1 MAYLAKEEVK
11 IILDRVI
18 SDSKERERSKQ
29 EEREER
35 MAREARQHELELRKL
50 ELSHQNQPLNDESGR
65 RVEIGPKIQLTQIT
79 TKFDEKH
86 DEISLYLINFERKAE
101 LTQVPKQDW
110 VAYLLAVLPAELSNM
125 LARKPTER
133 ANNYDFVKY
142 LILKRYR
149 LNSEKFKQCFYR
161 HQKSAE
167 KSWRNYAHELN
178 SYFSEWIAEL
188 QVKTFEQLK
197 DLLITEQLKYHVPAE
212 VREHFLDDW
221 IKLKTPYELAEKLD
235 EYESIKQSF
244 RRETPEKNSY
254 KFQGGVNYSGTRPK
268 ETPKDFKSKF
278 QIKEEPVHEKNHEK
292 DFEKR
297 KQLRCYECGS
307 YSHLRPQC
315 DKLKKNYETVASNET
330 IRNGTDVLAPYTSL
344 GTVNGI
350 EMPILRDTGAT
361 LDLICKKYVKP
372 SMFINETVWIR
383 TPLEETA
390 VCLPMAEVE
399 LDCVFG
405 HVITKAAVLRDSL
418 DQGKYLLGN
427 KTAALFEEVKKN
439 KEIQVYMVNA
449 VETRSQKKLTEE
461 SKQDLK
467 MSEETIPESNEKN
480 KESPDELDDILPLI
494 QPEISES
501 NLIKLSHKDFAK
513 EQMNSAELK
522 TLFEEAKSGSSKKN
536 HYIVENNLLFFQKE
550 DKDGTKRKC
559 LVVPEKYRKNLMTI
573 GHEAA
578 AAHLGVTK
586 TKDAIF
592 KTFYWPKCFSDVE
605 DFVKTCDKCQR
616 VSKPQDKKK
625 APLKIVPV
633 ITEIFTNINI
643 DASGPLPMTPSG
655 NKYIITALCMS
666 SRYPDALPV
675 GKLCSTTVVNALLQ
689 IFSRMGFPR
698 ELQTDQG
705 TSFMSAL
712 TTEFLE
718 RFGVKKRILR
728 VLCLEAIPDWEKI
741 LPQALFALRTVI
753 HDSTGFSSA
762 ELVSGKNLRTPVM
775 LLCEKLTEG
784 EHVESSVVDYVFE
797 LINRMKRCQELAILH
812 MEDAKQKQKLWYD
825 RRTVKR
831 QFQLGELVL
840 VTAPS
845 RPNKL
850 SVQWVGP
857 GEIVQHFSETNYVV
871 KFPEKD
877 KIHVY
882 HVNMLKPYHQREEN
896 INLLCI
902 NPLKHDEE
910 EDISSLELENER
922 SGWSKIISDVQLN
935 SKLSQIQRGQFKE
948 LLYEYSNLFSNI
960 PGCTYL
966 AEHDIE
972 LESERAI
979 VAKPYRMS
987 PRQIEILKSEV
998 NKMLEL
1004 KKIEPGESDFTSP
1017 LILVEAQGKEAR
1029 PCIDYRRLNKVT
1041 WTQFFPLPNIEEL
1054 LEKVSA
1060 AKYTG
1065 VQKLRTR
1072 RFFQY
1077 NFVQK
1082 LSKSTHLIP

>member
-1 MAYLAKEEVK
+1 
-11 IILDRVI
+11 
-18 SDSKERERSKQ
+18 
-29 EEREER
+29 
-35 MAREARQHELELRKL
+35 
-50 ELSHQNQPLNDESGR
+50 
-65 RVEIGPKIQLTQIT
+65 
-79 TKFDEKH
+79 
-86 DEISLYLINFERKAE
+86 
-101 LTQVPKQDW
+101 
-110 VAYLLAVLPAELSNM
+110 M
-125 LARKPTER
+125 LAREPTER
-133 ANNYDFVKY
+133 ANNYDFVKD

-149 LNSEKFKQCFYR
+149 LNSEKLKQCFYR

-178 SYFSEWIAEL
+178 SYFTEWIAEL

-197 DLLITEQLKYHVPAE
+197 DLLITEQLKYRVPAE

-244 RRETPEKNSY
+244 RREIPKKNSY
-254 KFQGGVNYSGTRPK
+254 KFQGGVNYSGARPK

-278 QIKEEPVHEKNHEK
+278 QIKREPVHERNHEK

-297 KQLRCYECGS
+297 RQLRCYECGS

-330 IRNGTDVLAPYTSL
+330 VRNGTDVLAPYTTL

-361 LDLICKKYVKP
+361 LDLICKNYVKP

-461 SKQDLK
+461 SKQDLN

-480 KESPDELDDILPLI
+480 KESPDELDGILPLI

-501 NLIKLSHKDFAK
+501 NLIKLSHKDFAT

-536 HYIVENNLLFFQKE
+536 HYIVKNNLLFFQKE

-559 LVVPEKYRKNLMTI
+559 LVVPEKYKKNLMTI
-573 GHEAA
+573 GHEAT

-586 TKDAIF
+586 TKDAI
-592 KTFYWPKCFSDVE
+592 
-605 DFVKTCDKCQR
+605 
-616 VSKPQDKKK
+616 
-625 APLKIVPV
+625 PV
-633 ITEIFTNINI
+633 AN
-643 DASGPLPMTPSG
+643 
-655 NKYIITALCMS
+655 
-666 SRYPDALPV
+666 
-675 GKLCSTTVVNALLQ
+675 LCSTTVINALLQ

-718 RFGVKKRILR
+718 RFGVKVVRSSVYHPQSNPVERIHRTLKRILR

-753 HDSTGFSSA
+753 HDSTGFSPA
-762 ELVSGKNLRTPVM
+762 ELVHGKNLRTPVM
-775 LLCEKLTEG
+775 LLYEKMTEE

-840 VTAPS
+840 VIAPS

-857 GEIVQHFSETNYVV
+857 GEIVQQLSETNYVV

-877 KIHVY
+877 KTHVY

-910 EDISSLELENER
+910 DIPSLELENER

-935 SKLSQIQRGQFKE
+935 SKLSQIQRGQLKE

-960 PGCTYL
+960 PGCTDL

-972 LESERAI
+972 
-979 VAKPYRMS
+979 
-987 PRQIEILKSEV
+987 
-998 NKMLEL
+998 
-1004 KKIEPGESDFTSP
+1004 
-1017 LILVEAQGKEAR
+1017 
-1029 PCIDYRRLNKVT
+1029 
-1041 WTQFFPLPNIEEL
+1041 
-1054 LEKVSA
+1054 
-1060 AKYTG
+1060 
-1065 VQKLRTR
+1065 
-1072 RFFQY
+1072 
-1077 NFVQK
+1077 
-1082 LSKSTHLIP
+1082 

>member
-1 MAYLAKEEVK
+1 
-11 IILDRVI
+11 
-18 SDSKERERSKQ
+18 
-29 EEREER
+29 

-50 ELSHQNQPLNDESGR
+50 ELSQQNQPLNDESGR

-101 LTQVPKQDW
+101 LAQVPKKDW

-125 LARKPTER
+125 LAREPTER
-133 ANNYDFVKY
+133 ANNYDFVKD

-149 LNSEKFKQCFYR
+149 LNSEKLKQCFYR

-178 SYFSEWIAEL
+178 SYFTEWIAEL

-197 DLLITEQLKYHVPAE
+197 DLLITEQLKYRVPAE

-244 RRETPEKNSY
+244 RREIPKKNSY
-254 KFQGGVNYSGTRPK
+254 KFQGGVNYSGARPK
-268 ETPKDFKSKF
+268 ETPKDFK
-278 QIKEEPVHEKNHEK
+278 
-292 DFEKR
+292 
-297 KQLRCYECGS
+297 
-307 YSHLRPQC
+307 PQC

-330 IRNGTDVLAPYTSL
+330 VRNGTDVLAPYTSL

-461 SKQDLK
+461 SKQDLN

-559 LVVPEKYRKNLMTI
+559 LVVPEN
-573 GHEAA
+573 
-578 AAHLGVTK
+578 
-586 TKDAIF
+586 
-592 KTFYWPKCFSDVE
+592 DVE

-616 VSKPQDKKK
+616 VGKPQDKKK

-633 ITEIFTNINI
+633 ITEIFTKINI

-666 SRYPDALPV
+666 SRYPDAIPV
-675 GKLCSTTVVNALLQ
+675 ANLCSTTVVNALLQ

-718 RFGVKKRILR
+718 RFGVKVVRSSVYHPQSNPVERMHRTLKRILR

-753 HDSTGFSSA
+753 HDSTGFSPA
-762 ELVSGKNLRTPVM
+762 ELVHGK
-775 LLCEKLTEG
+775 
-784 EHVESSVVDYVFE
+784 
-797 LINRMKRCQELAILH
+797 I
-812 MEDAKQKQKLWYD
+812 
-825 RRTVKR
+825 
-831 QFQLGELVL
+831 
-840 VTAPS
+840 
-845 RPNKL
+845 
-850 SVQWVGP
+850 
-857 GEIVQHFSETNYVV
+857 
-871 KFPEKD
+871 
-877 KIHVY
+877 
-882 HVNMLKPYHQREEN
+882 
-896 INLLCI
+896 
-902 NPLKHDEE
+902 
-910 EDISSLELENER
+910 
-922 SGWSKIISDVQLN
+922 
-935 SKLSQIQRGQFKE
+935 
-948 LLYEYSNLFSNI
+948 
-960 PGCTYL
+960 
-966 AEHDIE
+966 
-972 LESERAI
+972 
-979 VAKPYRMS
+979 
-987 PRQIEILKSEV
+987 
-998 NKMLEL
+998 
-1004 KKIEPGESDFTSP
+1004 
-1017 LILVEAQGKEAR
+1017 
-1029 PCIDYRRLNKVT
+1029 
-1041 WTQFFPLPNIEEL
+1041 
-1054 LEKVSA
+1054 
-1060 AKYTG
+1060 
-1065 VQKLRTR
+1065 
-1072 RFFQY
+1072 
-1077 NFVQK
+1077 
-1082 LSKSTHLIP
+1082 

>member
-1 MAYLAKEEVK
+1 MAYLAKGNKPDLLSVCEEMGVEVDQSSKVVDIKKLILNSESYVEEEVK

-18 SDSKERERSKQ
+18 SDRKERERSKQ
-29 EEREER
+29 EEKEREERSKNKKKEREREER

-50 ELSHQNQPLNDESGR
+50 ELSQQNQPLNDEFGR

-101 LTQVPKQDW
+101 LAQVPKKDW

-125 LARKPTER
+125 LAREPTER
-133 ANNYDFVKY
+133 ANNYDFVKD

-149 LNSEKFKQCFYR
+149 LNSEKLKQCFYR

-178 SYFSEWIAEL
+178 SYFTEWIAEL

-197 DLLITEQLKYHVPAE
+197 DLLITEQLKYRVPAE
-212 VREHFLDDW
+212 VKEHFLDDW

-244 RRETPEKNSY
+244 RREIPKKNSY
-254 KFQGGVNYSGTRPK
+254 KFQGDVNYSGARPK
-268 ETPKDFKSKF
+268 ETPKDFK
-278 QIKEEPVHEKNHEK
+278 
-292 DFEKR
+292 
-297 KQLRCYECGS
+297 
-307 YSHLRPQC
+307 PQC

-330 IRNGTDVLAPYTSL
+330 VRNGTDVLAPYTSL

-383 TPLEETA
+383 TPLEKLE
-390 VCLPMAEVE
+390 CLPMAEIE

-418 DQGKYLLGN
+418 DQVKYLLGN

-461 SKQDLK
+461 SKQDLN

-480 KESPDELDDILPLI
+480 KESPDDELDDILPLI

-522 TLFEEAKSGSSKKN
+522 TLFEEAKSGSLKKN
-536 HYIVENNLLFFQKE
+536 HYIVKNNLLFFQKE

-573 GHEAA
+573 GHEATA
-578 AAHLGVTK
+578 VHLGVTK

-616 VSKPQDKKK
+616 VGKPQDKRRP
-625 APLKIVPV
+625 PLKIVPV
-633 ITEIFTNINI
+633 ITEIFTKINI

-655 NKYIITALCMS
+655 NKYITTALCMS
-666 SRYPDALPV
+666 SRYPDAIPV
-675 GKLCSTTVVNALLQ
+675 ANLCSTTVVNALLQ

-712 TTEFLE
+712 LF
-718 RFGVKKRILR
+718 R
-728 VLCLEAIPDWEKI
+728 KI
-741 LPQALFALRTVI
+741 
-753 HDSTGFSSA
+753 
-762 ELVSGKNLRTPVM
+762 
-775 LLCEKLTEG
+775 
-784 EHVESSVVDYVFE
+784 
-797 LINRMKRCQELAILH
+797 
-812 MEDAKQKQKLWYD
+812 
-825 RRTVKR
+825 
-831 QFQLGELVL
+831 
-840 VTAPS
+840 
-845 RPNKL
+845 
-850 SVQWVGP
+850 
-857 GEIVQHFSETNYVV
+857 
-871 KFPEKD
+871 
-877 KIHVY
+877 
-882 HVNMLKPYHQREEN
+882 
-896 INLLCI
+896 
-902 NPLKHDEE
+902 
-910 EDISSLELENER
+910 
-922 SGWSKIISDVQLN
+922 WS
-935 SKLSQIQRGQFKE
+935 
-948 LLYEYSNLFSNI
+948 
-960 PGCTYL
+960 
-966 AEHDIE
+966 
-972 LESERAI
+972 
-979 VAKPYRMS
+979 
-987 PRQIEILKSEV
+987 
-998 NKMLEL
+998 
-1004 KKIEPGESDFTSP
+1004 
-1017 LILVEAQGKEAR
+1017 
-1029 PCIDYRRLNKVT
+1029 
-1041 WTQFFPLPNIEEL
+1041 
-1054 LEKVSA
+1054 
-1060 AKYTG
+1060 
-1065 VQKLRTR
+1065 
-1072 RFFQY
+1072 
-1077 NFVQK
+1077 
-1082 LSKSTHLIP
+1082 